1 MKLRSGPATYL
12 LPTPATAIVL
22 DITKLKLAAIIAKM
36 PHAVYDTD
44 PEDARHV
51 NVPPV
56 DHEVEEWNIK
66 LKGKKLGEKT
76 DDTVRLAPWPLQCC
90 H

>member
-1 MKLRSGPATYL
+1 
-12 LPTPATAIVL
+12 
-22 DITKLKLAAIIAKM
+22 M

-76 DDTVRLAPWPLQCC
+76 DDTTFAKSDLPPITRIIGHRQAIEPSFHSLRFNIYLAEDGTVRFVDRG
-90 H
+90 

>member
-1 MKLRSGPATYL
+1 
-12 LPTPATAIVL
+12 
-22 DITKLKLAAIIAKM
+22 M

-56 DHEVEEWNIK
+56 DHEVEEWNNK
-66 LKGKKLGEKT
+66 LKGKKLGETT
-76 DDTVRLAPWPLQCC
+76 DATTFAKSDLPSVQRIISYNCAYTLEYCRDRFNIYLAEDGTVLGVNRG
-90 H
+90 